1 MIITM
6 DMLENML
13 AEASSNLDTLVHL
26 SPDRADAATT
36 AMSKNLPST
45 ASPAQCR
52 SNISTPSPPP
62 CDDFDDPRLSAA
74 TTVTKAAS
82 QLEKSL
88 RTSNVS
94 ASVDVDVDVDVDDD
108 VKVSTSPLFS
118 LESNPLQLPES
129 EMLGTAE
136 LSQGNAINVCDIV
149 VVLFIHVM
157 FRFSDRSG
165 TSIKGLVIL

>member
-26 SPDRADAATT
+26 SPDRADTAANM
-36 AMSKNLPST
+36 MSKNVTSS

-82 QLEKSL
+82 QLETSL
-88 RTSNVS
+88 RTSDVLSS
-94 ASVDVDVDVDVDDD
+94 AASIEVDVDVDVDDD
-108 VKVSTSPLFS
+108 VVKVSTSPLFS

-129 EMLGTAE
+129 EMLGSAD
-136 LSQGNAINVCDIV
+136 LSQGNPLDVRV
-149 VVLFIHVM
+149 
-157 FRFSDRSG
+157 DRC
-165 TSIKGLVIL
+165 LE